1 MLLRLTSSNSG
12 CWENDMAES
21 ACSTPHFGQQS
32 PPDLDPSDKEQEEDC
47 NIGQHLELAMKFGEE
62 LGHVQTVVEH

>member
-1 MLLRLTSSNSG
+1 M
-12 CWENDMAES
+12 
-21 ACSTPHFGQQS
+21 S

-62 LGHVQTVVEH
+62 LGHVQMSLLMRTRLAAGSHSLHALVPAA